1 LLQRLHVH
9 FGYLDE
15 QITQL
20 DKEMAGQLTDDDLG
34 MALGLVNRSAQ
45 QLNVFFLSMPI
56 KSAFAL
62 LMPVMSLGFAFKAPL
77 EQSSQWVKHVLTLM
91 DHLR

>member
-1 LLQRLHVH
+1 MPAIVAILLV
-9 FGYLDE
+9 D
-15 QITQL
+15 
-20 DKEMAGQLTDDDLG
+20 

-62 LMPVMSLGFAFKAPL
+62 LMLAMSLEFAFNAPL
-77 EQSSQWVKHVLTLM
+77 EQSQHWVQHVLTLM